1 MINLI
6 NELNKN
12 DFRAFPQKADPT
24 KVTLSVL
31 NPADGQRYFLTRVS
45 TGINPEDGTPIY
57 AWARG
62 NAMRPQQAPA
72 AGNQAPAA
80 NPVA

>member
-6 NELNKN
+6 NELNAN

-24 KVTLSVL
+24 KVTLSVKD
-31 NPADGQRYFLTRVS
+31 PKDGQRYFLTRVS
-45 TGINPEDGTPIY
+45 VGINQTDGTPIY

-62 NAMRPQQAPA
+62 NAMRPQNEVQ
-72 AGNQAPAA
+72 NQ
-80 NPVA
+80 